1 MFTLIWVHMW
11 IDLHMCMCV
20 WRPSTDLGI
29 VPQSVSSLLTETGSL
44 PSPASPLLQNLL
56 PSSIVLGLQ
65 VATMSAMLYTCY
77 KDLNSGSHTYISSFL
92 PS

>member
-20 WRPSTDLGI
+20 WRPSTDFGI

-56 PSSIVLGLQ
+56 PSSTVLGLQ
-65 VATMSAMLYTCY
+65 VATMSVMLYTCY
-77 KDLNSGSHTYISSFL
+77 EDLNSGSHTYISSFL